1 MFTTD
6 GRPVVA
12 NKKNIKFIDII
23 LFFLSV
29 LNISWYKYVQI
40 NINKLKKT

>member
-23 LFFLSV
+23 LFFLC
-29 LNISWYKYVQI
+29 LKYFMV
-40 NINKLKKT
+40 